1 MLKKKKLVGVMY
13 PKTRF
18 EAKEKKDYSIELE
31 FLETIG
37 AEIIAIPISEDEEYP
52 EIVSEIEALIASW
65 PIYIG
70 KKLIAALK
78 NCVVIAN
85 GSVGVDM
92 IDVDEASKAG
102 IVVTNVPDVFIE
114 ETADHTM
121 MLLLATSRRVTMM
134 DKMVRKGE
142 WKIGRPVLTE
152 FPRLWGQ
159 TLGLLGFGNIAT
171 AVVRRAKGFGLNLI
185 ACDPYVSELK
195 MTGEG
200 VEPVSMKE
208 LLERSDYLSLHTSL
222 NSETKLIISHSQFK
236 KMRKNAVLIN
246 CSRGGLV
253 DENALINALQNGEI
267 AAAGLDVLEKEP
279 PELDNPLFKMENVI
293 ITPHAASGTSRMRP
307 ASRSR
312 VGNEIVLA
320 LSGKWPMSI
329 VNPSIMPKVPLER
342 WQPYPMGRG
351 PNR

>member
-1 MLKKKKLVGVMY
+1 MKKKLVGVMY

-31 FLETIG
+31 SLETIG

-65 PIYIG
+65 PVYIG
-70 KKLIAALK
+70 KKLIASLK
-78 NCVVIAN
+78 KCVVIAN

-134 DKMVRKGE
+134 NKMVREGE
-142 WKIGRPVLTE
+142 WVKGRPILVE

-171 AVVRRAKGFGLNLI
+171 AVARRAKGFGLNII

-200 VEPVSMKE
+200 VEPVSMNE
-208 LLERSDYLSLHTSL
+208 LLERSDYLTLHPAL
-222 NSETKLIISHSQFK
+222 NSETKRIISHSQFQ
-236 KMRKNAVLIN
+236 KMKKNAVLIN
-246 CSRGGLV
+246 CSRGGVV
-253 DENALINALQNGEI
+253 DEIALINALKNGKI

-279 PELDNPLFKMENVI
+279 PELDNPLLNMENVI

-312 VGNEIVLA
+312 VGHEIVLA
-320 LSGKWPMSI
+320 LSGKWPMSV
-329 VNPSIMPKVPLER
+329 VNPSIMPKVPMER

>member
-1 MLKKKKLVGVMY
+1 MKHKKLVGVMY

-18 EAKEKKDYSIELE
+18 EAKAKKEYSIELE
-31 FLETIG
+31 SLEKIG
-37 AEIIAIPISEDEEYP
+37 AEIIAIPISEDEKYP
-52 EIVSEIEALIASW
+52 KVVSEIKALIASW

-70 KKLIAALK
+70 KKLISSLR

-85 GSVGVDM
+85 ASVGVDM
-92 IDVDEASKAG
+92 IDIEEASKAG

-121 MLLLATSRRVTMM
+121 MLLLSTTRRLTMM
-134 DKMVRKGE
+134 DKMVKEGD
-142 WKIGRPVLTE
+142 WTQGRPILVE

-171 AVVRRAKGFGLNLI
+171 AVARRAKGFGLNLI

-200 VEPVSMKE
+200 VEPVSLDE
-208 LLERSDYLSLHTSL
+208 LLKRSDYLSLHPAL
-222 NSETKLIISHSQFK
+222 NSETKGMISHSQLK
-236 KMRKNAVLIN
+236 KMKKNAVLIN
-246 CSRGGLV
+246 CSRGAVV
-253 DENALINALQNGEI
+253 DESALIHALQNDDI

-279 PELDNPLFKMENVI
+279 PELKNPLLNMENVI
-293 ITPHAASGTSRMRP
+293 ITPHAASGSSRMRP

-329 VNPSIMPKVPLER
+329 VNPSVMPKVPLER
-342 WQPYPMGRG
+342 WQPYPMQRG